1 MDDPDVVRWVWLVAA
16 VALAAGE
23 LTVAGGFFLLP
34 FAIGALVASVLAFGG
49 VGVPGEV
56 VAFVAVSAVSFGAL
70 RPLAR
75 RLDRDGPTDGIGARR
90 LIGRDAVVLQAIAG
104 GPDELGLVR
113 VDREEW
119 RAQSVD
125 GAAVVVGATV
135 RVVEQRGTRVLV
147 HPVATPSPALDPVDP
162 TPPEEA

>member
-49 VGVPGEV
+49 VGVFGEV
-56 VAFVAVSAVSFGAL
+56 IAFVAVSTVSFAAL

-75 RLDRDGPTDGIGARR
+75 RLDRDGPTDGIGAKR
-90 LIGRDAVVLQAIAG
+90 LIGRAAVVLQAIPG
-104 GPDELGLVR
+104 GPDALGLVR

-125 GAAVVVGATV
+125 GGAVAVGATV

-147 HPVATPSPALDPVDP
+147 HPVTLPSPALEPVEP
-162 TPPEEA
+162 TTPEEI

>member
-16 VALAAGE
+16 VALAVGE

-34 FAIGALVASVLAFGG
+34 FAIGALVASVLAFAG
-49 VGVPGEV
+49 VGVLGEV
-56 VAFVAVSAVSFGAL
+56 IAFVAVSGATFAGL

-75 RLDRDGPTDGIGARR
+75 RLDRDGPTDGIGAKR
-90 LIGRDAVVLQAIAG
+90 LIGRDAVVLQAIPG
-104 GPDELGLVR
+104 GTDELGLVR

-119 RAQSVD
+119 RAQAVD
-125 GAAVVVGATV
+125 GGAVAAGATV

-147 HPVATPSPALDPVDP
+147 HPVALPSPALDPVDP
-162 TPPEEA
+162 TTPEEP